1 MPWNLLKRRRSAPH
15 PVTARSPWGRRYFAL
30 RLELLEDR
38 TTPSALLSLFELDGN
53 AATGV
58 LANPPGANGS
68 STTTSHD
75 WDQVFAD
82 AGSPTASP
90 GSGTFTNGKTSLA
103 LAGTFVNDPVN
114 SISDNIFASGSSNA
128 KGIQSWNWTTN
139 TATPSSNDIENVFG
153 ASYLDTDP

>member
-58 LANPPGANGS
+58 LASPPGANGS

-82 AGSPTASP
+82 AG
-90 GSGTFTNGKTSLA
+90 
-103 LAGTFVNDPVN
+103 
-114 SISDNIFASGSSNA
+114 
-128 KGIQSWNWTTN
+128 
-139 TATPSSNDIENVFG
+139 
-153 ASYLDTDP
+153 